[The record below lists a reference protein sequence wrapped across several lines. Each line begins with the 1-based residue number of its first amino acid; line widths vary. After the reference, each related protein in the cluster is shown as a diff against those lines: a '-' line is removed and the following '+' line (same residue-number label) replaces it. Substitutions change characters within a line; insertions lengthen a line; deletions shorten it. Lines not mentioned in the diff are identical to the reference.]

1 MWIVVLIVKYIA
13 VMVVI
18 DDEWGTSG
26 KVVDMLVFAYYW
38 YGWSLLCGVGGPSIS
53 LSMIEYDHVDG

>member
-26 KVVDMLVFAYYW
+26 KVVDMLVFCVSW
-38 YGWSLLCGVGGPSIS
+38 HGWSLLCGVGGPSIS

>member
-1 MWIVVLIVKYIA
+1 MKYIA

-26 KVVDMLVFAYYW
+26 KVVDMLVFCVSW
-38 YGWSLLCGVGGPSIS
+38 HGWSLLCGVGGPSIS